1 MAMNPMQRR
10 SRNMF
15 FLGFLLAL
23 VIMVIVVLVLV
34 NKMKE
39 VQKELSDLKNLQSS
53 VLVASRDLES
63 GTVLSLKDDFV
74 TQTVQ
79 TKVPVD
85 QIISNSDFIEKD
97 SNGNDVMN
105 EDGEFIGKDV
115 MLKVNVPSGAI
126 VTKDMLVDTD
136 DPVTN
141 SDRIQEYNM
150 ILLPSQLKNGDYV
163 DIRIALASGQD
174 FIVLTKKR
182 VLGTTGTSLWIKVNE
197 TEIQILNSAIIES
210 YLIDGAKLYA
220 ITYSEAGM
228 QPASTQTYT
237 ANAQVLQ
244 LLESMAGENGKNL
257 VDEIR
262 EKSENEY
269 MKGHTA
275 LDVWNEYNKRYNRDI
290 RGAFEDAINA
300 SDTEGKVA
308 AGVAV
313 EKQTIREARQEF
325 ISELEGTDEVGYN
338 KE

>member
-39 VQKELSDLKNLQSS
+39 VQKELQDLKALQSK
-53 VLVASRDLES
+53 VLVAKNDLKS
-63 GTVLSLKDDFV
+63 GTVLSRKEDFEI
-74 TQTVQ
+74 QTVQ
-79 TKVPVD
+79 TKVRKDEVID
-85 QIISNSDFIEKD
+85 ETDFLEKD
-97 SNGNDVMN
+97 SNGEIVKN
-105 EDGEFIGKDV
+105 EDGESFQKDV
-115 MLKVNVPSGAI
+115 MLKVNVPAGTI
-126 VTKDMLVDTD
+126 VTKDMIIDTD
-136 DPVTN
+136 DPVTD
-141 SDRIQEYNM
+141 SDRVQEYNM

-163 DIRIALASGQD
+163 DIRISLASGQD

-197 TEIQILNSAIIES
+197 TEIQLLNSAIIES
-210 YLIDGAKLYA
+210 YMIDGAKLYA
-220 ITYSEAGM
+220 ISYSEAGM

-237 ANAQVLQ
+237 ANRQVIQ
-244 LLESMAGENGKNL
+244 LIESMLGENPKNL
-257 VDEIR
+257 VDEIKDHQ
-262 EKSENEY
+262 EKEY

-275 LDVWNEYNKRYNRDI
+275 LDTWNNYRKTYNEEI

-313 EKQTIREARQEF
+313 EKQTIQEARQEF
-325 ISELEGTDEVGYN
+325 ISELEGSDQIGYTN
-338 KE
+338 E